1 MQGAMIVTPL
11 YAAILAAFFLLLT
24 LRVVQYRRSAR
35 VSLGDGGNP
44 GLQRAIRAH
53 ANFAEYVPLALLL
66 LLILEL
72 SHFSLYVIH
81 ALGIVLVIG
90 RLLHGIALAYTAQ
103 WRFGRTA
110 GVALTVAVL
119 IVEAVMCLY
128 QTYRGHV
135 VWFTT

>member
-1 MQGAMIVTPL
+1 MIVTPL
-11 YAAILAAFFLLLT
+11 YAAILAALFLALT
-24 LRVVQYRRSAR
+24 LRVVQQRRSAR

-53 ANFAEYVPLALLL
+53 ANFAEYVPLALILL
-66 LLILEL
+66 LVLEL
-72 SHFSLYVIH
+72 SHFSLYLIH

-90 RLLHGIALAYTAQ
+90 RLLHGVALAYTAQ
-103 WRFGRTA
+103 WQFGRTA

-128 QTYRGHV
+128 QAYRGHV
-135 VWFTT
+135 VWVTT